1 MLLLSLLGS
10 RSPFWKLFCCPLLL
24 VGCLWGL
31 AVSLCLSPTDCSSAG
46 CCCHGHGSC
55 TLNSH
60 DLLHRLF
67 GLVGACSPS
76 LALFFVLHE
85 GCSCF
90 GSCLGAVVPFWLVFG
105 CPLLLS
111 RCMSPADCSSAD
123 CWYALHG
130 SCNLDVFFAVVFS
143 CWALSSLFLGCL
155 LYFSYR
161 CLLLKL
167 SGV

>member
-1 MLLLSLLGS
+1 MLLSWAWLMHIEL
-10 RSPFWKLFCCPLLL
+10 
-24 VGCLWGL
+24 
-31 AVSLCLSPTDCSSAG
+31 
-46 CCCHGHGSC
+46 
-55 TLNSH
+55 H
-60 DLLHRLF
+60 DLLHCLF

-90 GSCLGAVVPFWLVFG
+90 GSCLGVVVPFRLVFG

-123 CWYALHG
+123 CWCALHG

-143 CWALSSLFLGCL
+143 CWALSSLFFGMLVVLQLSVPTAQAFWGLRIGPFLWFGSL
-155 LYFSYR
+155 L
-161 CLLLKL
+161 CCW
-167 SGV
+167 